1 MGRMME
7 MQAEIEIETDRE
19 TGIEIDIETENETE
33 TENQT
38 GREPTLEESFEELEE
53 MISRLEAEDITLEES
68 FRVYRKGMEI
78 LKDCNDRIDLVEK
91 KVLKINEDGQTD
103 EF

>member
-1 MGRMME
+1 
-7 MQAEIEIETDRE
+7 
-19 TGIEIDIETENETE
+19 
-33 TENQT
+33 
-38 GREPTLEESFEELEE
+38 